1 MFASQKTVEGELFDE
16 KHPEV
21 SLTTICVKFAS
32 KFYEAVCNQNHT
44 GTEDKVFRTLFPPTV
59 QSPIRKPIIAPMLA
73 NPSSQKDPSM
83 SDSVVVPEGEM
94 TAEAANIILQE
105 REKQDRA
112 VIQ

>member
-1 MFASQKTVEGELFDE
+1 
-16 KHPEV
+16 
-21 SLTTICVKFAS
+21 
-32 KFYEAVCNQNHT
+32 
-44 GTEDKVFRTLFPPTV
+44 
-59 QSPIRKPIIAPMLA
+59 
-73 NPSSQKDPSM
+73 M